1 MKKRNDEEL
10 DDLLDEEEFLDEEEI
25 LDDEELDDEELDDE
39 ELDDEEEFEDEPKK
53 KKGKKLGKED
63 KKGKKGKK
71 AKKKLSK
78 GAIAGIVVGSVA
90 AVAALVVVA
99 VFVILPLFTKQA
111 VVASDFQE
119 LLEVNG
125 YQNYEATKAN
135 VKLKKGATDLV
146 TVDDMIAA
154 TGWNY
159 KTNVAEFAAGLYSL
173 AITNYQKVAGTGWYC
188 YTDSKVYADQVTAS
202 LGPIKANFPTFNVGV
217 RAAFGM
223 GSLEPTAANAY
234 QKEQEKDNFFSQ
246 TISGVTLLNIEG
258 ITPVITDAL
267 KTSFGYN
274 CQEYLYNGTY
284 AYKRGP
290 NGGAQFYGKSD
301 DLGYIYMMGAYN
313 EDLYTTKG
321 YKARAKD
328 PESGYPEHTYFSGEY
343 SEEYGEVKSLDYA
356 ECPDDIL
363 YPGEDPW
370 GRLETLYDYSFELQP
385 YADVLKY
392 YYGNYGT
399 GWAVYDFSKENI
411 DASKTTIEYDSKT
424 HVYTINMAV
433 KEAKM
438 DDACMFAKGSL
449 TKDTKDYI
457 QLQQPKYSLKK
468 NMIQIYDNGLIKYW
482 ERVESVDSSLKA
494 KLTVLPGE
502 CAGGGGTENSTYMS
516 FSYSP
521 IDYHPQALAAR
532 YMTEIATET
541 GITGW
546 PTLANY
552 DPKNTDYTTL
562 KVK

>member
-10 DDLLDEEEFLDEEEI
+10 DDLLDEEEFLDDEEI
-25 LDDEELDDEELDDE
+25 LDDEELDDEIIDE
-39 ELDDEEEFEDEPKK
+39 DDEEEFEDEPKK
-53 KKGKKLGKED
+53 KKGKKLAKED

-90 AVAALVVVA
+90 VVAALVVLA
-99 VFVILPLFTKQA
+99 VFVIMPLFAKEA

-119 LLEVNG
+119 LLQVNG

-135 VKLKKGATDLV
+135 VKLKNGATDLV

-159 KTNVAEFAAGLYSL
+159 QTHVAEFAAGLYSL

-188 YTDSKVYADQVTAS
+188 YTDSSVYASDV
-202 LGPIKANFPTFNVGV
+202 KALSVAKFPTFKVGV

-223 GSLEPTAANAY
+223 GSLEPTAANEY

-246 TISGVTLLNIEG
+246 TISGVTVLDIEG
-258 ITPVITDAL
+258 ITPTLTDTL
-267 KTSFGYN
+267 KTKFGYN

-284 AYKRGP
+284 AYKRGS
-290 NGGAQFYGKSD
+290 NGGANFYGKSSAE
-301 DLGYIYMMGAYN
+301 GYKYMMGAYN
-313 EDLYTTKG
+313 EDLYLSGTEKP
-321 YKARAKD
+321 YKVNGLKD
-328 PESGYPEHTYFSGEY
+328 SGYPEHTYFSAEF
-343 SEEYGEVKSLDYA
+343 SAEYGETKSLEKV
-356 ECPDDIL
+356 ECPDDI
-363 YPGEDPW
+363 PGGSEPW
-370 GRLETLYDYSFELQP
+370 GKLATDYDYAYELTP
-385 YADVLKY
+385 YNETYKY
-392 YYGNYGT
+392 YYGNYGA
-399 GWAVYDFSKENI
+399 GWAVYDFSKDNI
-411 DASKTTIEYDSKT
+411 DASKTTITYDAKG
-424 HVYTINMAV
+424 HFYTINMVV
-433 KEAKM
+433 KESKV

-457 QLQQPKYSLKK
+457 QLQNAKYSLKK

-532 YMTEIATET
+532 YMTEIASET